1 MEERRDSAMKRTKIV
16 CTIGPASQNVETLVK
31 LVQRGM
37 DVARL
42 NFSHGSYEEHA
53 ARIAAVREAARR
65 VGKRIAI
72 LLDIQGPKIRTGE
85 MRGGKV
91 PLQAGQMY
99 ALTTQPCVGDEER
112 AHVPYP
118 PLTRDLKPG
127 HTIYLD
133 DGLLEM
139 QVMEVQPP
147 EVHCKVVVGGEL
159 GSHKGV
165 ILSGVSVDLPAC
177 TEKDIADIR
186 FGVSQDVDFVAASFV
201 REAVN
206 VEEVRRIIQEAGG
219 QQQIIAKIESDEGV
233 RNIDGI
239 IEAANGIMV
248 ARGDLGIGIP
258 PEEVPLVQK
267 MIIARCNAAG
277 KPVITATQM
286 LESMVHNPR
295 PTRAEVTDVAN
306 AILDGT
312 DAVML
317 SGEST
322 VGKYPVETVHMMAKI
337 AVHTESSINYE
348 MNFRKRR
355 VPTGLSVAD
364 AISHATCQ
372 TVYDLGIAA
381 VITSTQSGSTARMI
395 SKYRPKVPIVAATPD
410 ERVARQ
416 LALMWGVYPVVV
428 PQTKNIDEMLDVS
441 VEAALASGLVSRGDL
456 VAITAGVR
464 TGEPGSTNL
473 LKVHQIV

>member
-201 REAVN
+201 REAAN

>member
-1 MEERRDSAMKRTKIV
+1 MEERRDTAMKRTKIV
-16 CTIGPASQNVETLVK
+16 CTIGPASQDVETLTK
-31 LVQRGM
+31 LIERGM

-65 VGKRIAI
+65 SGKRVGI

-85 MRGGKV
+85 MRDGKV
-91 PLQAGQMY
+91 PLVVGQMY
-99 ALTTQPCVGDEER
+99 TLTTEPCVGDEER
-112 AHVPYP
+112 AYVPYP
-118 PLTRDLKPG
+118 PLTRDLAPG
-127 HTIYLD
+127 NVIYLD

-139 QVMEVQPP
+139 RVVEVKPP
-147 EVHCKVVVGGEL
+147 EVRCKVVTGGEL

-177 TEKDIADIR
+177 TEKDVGDIK
-186 FGVSQDVDFVAASFV
+186 FGVAQDVDFVAASFV
-201 REAVN
+201 REASN
-206 VEEVRRIIQEAGG
+206 IEDVRRVIRKAGG
-219 QQQIIAKIESDEGV
+219 QQQVIAKIESDEGV
-233 RNIDGI
+233 HNIDGI

-317 SGEST
+317 SGESA
-322 VGKYPVETVHMMAKI
+322 VGKYPVETVHMMARI
-337 AVHTESSINYE
+337 AVRTESSLNYE
-348 MNFRKRR
+348 MNFHGRR
-355 VPTGLSVAD
+355 ISTELSVAD

-395 SKYRPKVPIVAATPD
+395 SKYRPKVPIIAATPD

-416 LALMWGVYPVVV
+416 LALMWGVISLVV
-428 PQTKNIDEMLDVS
+428 PRTKNIDEMLDVS
-441 VEAALASGLVSRGDL
+441 VEAALASGLVSRGNL

-464 TGEPGSTNL
+464 TGVPGSTNL
-473 LKVHQIV
+473 LKVHRIE